1 MISKYP
7 PLDADILDDSF
18 KTLWVFKQQQIGKEE
33 LMVIDVKEI
42 IAVIS
47 ILPLP
52 GATDGTWFLSE
63 KLGLDVVHRGGQD
76 EVMNEE

>member
-1 MISKYP
+1 
-7 PLDADILDDSF
+7 
-18 KTLWVFKQQQIGKEE
+18 
-33 LMVIDVKEI
+33 MVIDVKEI

-63 KLGLDVVHRGGQD
+63 KPGLDVAHRGGQD